1 MIDEGKSMN
10 QLHNNKRG
18 QCMNT
23 GEINQAR
30 VFIYNILSMLFVEH
44 HVKHN
49 AQMII
54 ENINV
59 LCNNAFDEE
68 VEASLKQILNHIDQE
83 GLQSLYAN
91 YQEIFLVPFGTYV
104 SLSSSQY
111 HEQREA
117 GTMLVRVRSIL
128 AKTKI
133 RRDENLFK
141 APEDHYG
148 FLFTF
153 SAYLIEQQQSG
164 GLCQDLQKELFAQ
177 IINPYV
183 DSLLAQLQSSNNP
196 IYNPVAVFL
205 SNFIQFERA
214 YLKINRNI

>member
-1 MIDEGKSMN
+1 
-10 QLHNNKRG
+10 
-18 QCMNT
+18 MNT

-30 VFIYNILSMLFVEH
+30 IFIYNILSMLFVEN

-54 ENINV
+54 ENINI
-59 LCNNAFDEE
+59 LCDNAFDEE
-68 VEASLKQILNHIDQE
+68 VEASLKQILHHIDQA
-83 GLQSLYAN
+83 GVQSLYEN
-91 YQEIFLVPFGTYV
+91 YQDLFLVPFGNHV
-104 SLSSSQY
+104 SLSSSLY

-117 GTMLVRVRSIL
+117 GTMLVKVRSIL

-133 RRDENLFK
+133 RRDESMFT

-153 SAYLIEQQQSG
+153 SAYLIEQQQSKA
-164 GLCQDLQKELFAQ
+164 LCEDLQKELFAH
-177 IINPYV
+177 IINPYI
-183 DSLLAQLQSSNNP
+183 DSLLKELQTSNNP
-196 IYNPVAVFL
+196 IYSPVALFL
-205 SNFIQFERA
+205 SNFIQFERN